1 MTKAACT
8 ADHGRPNACK
18 MKQSTLQ
25 HQYRQQRMALVLI
38 DEGTTSAELDDLRA
52 QFLKEDRGLSEV
64 LFVDEDVPGKPI
76 L

>member
-1 MTKAACT
+1 
-8 ADHGRPNACK
+8 
-18 MKQSTLQ
+18 
-25 HQYRQQRMALVLI
+25 MALVLI